1 MTGAACLSQEY
12 TVAWY
17 CFLFEQ
23 NQGFNCRGFF
33 FHYLLIDKSCS
44 QDCETSR
51 IVSGLPGFSSSSLRT
66 RMYPIRGAELWKS
79 LHPTAPHGQLLKHV
93 EPSGDPVP
101 SPVMEPQLCTTPLP
115 SWGSSKG
122 SSFAVPLRRFILS
135 CLDFEQTIGCCSL
148 AQAWLETAAD
158 LEEGKVNFKSPSC
171 TCVGT
176 CSCVRTDAASFV
188 HVSYSYGS
196 GLWCK
201 INNKKWV
208 GH

>member
-1 MTGAACLSQEY
+1 M
-12 TVAWY
+12 AWY
-17 CFLFEQ
+17 RFLFEQ

-66 RMYPIRGAELWKS
+66 TMYPILGAELWKS
-79 LHPTAPHGQLLKHV
+79 LHPTAPRGQLSKQAG
-93 EPSGDPVP
+93 EPVP
-101 SPVMEPQLCTTPLP
+101 SRDIGPPVMEPQLGDFAPLP
-115 SWGSSKG
+115 FHPGVTAKAAVLQPHFPGSLS
-122 SSFAVPLRRFILS
+122 S

-148 AQAWLETAAD
+148 ARAWLETAAD

-196 GLWCK
+196 GL
-201 INNKKWV
+201 
-208 GH
+208 